1 MLLVRLLADAAAGQR
16 LERGELGDSQL
27 TEATVEH
34 PSLSTSLL
42 LRKIKQLFCH
52 LGDLGV

>member
-1 MLLVRLLADAAAGQR
+1 MLLVRLLADAAASQG

-27 TEATVEH
+27 TDAMVEL
-34 PSLSTSLL
+34 PSLPTSPL

-52 LGDLGV
+52 LGDLGI

>member
-16 LERGELGDSQL
+16 LERVSLGDSRL
-27 TEATVEH
+27 IDATVEH